1 MTNKNTLIA
10 HSDIVELRELVLII
24 WKARFAILITNLIF
38 LLAGYFYGTI
48 QPKVYQTTVT
58 FRISPDYLFK
68 QYHEVLHIFQLE
80 SNFYITNKKIVIS
93 NDNKEN
99 ISTKF
104 SKKFIT
110 NLLSMSNLLAFL
122 DQNEEF
128 NDFKLHLK
136 ENNIKPVDYFKGKL
150 NLIKKENNLNELTFI
165 YSKPLNEDF
174 LNKYVLFTQKHTEIF
189 LKEEITNKILNV
201 INYYKENY
209 EIAKSINFEKP
220 VLEFYNLENILISD
234 PSILFYRGT
243 KVLDKQIAYLED
255 KKNKINDL
263 NIIDTL
269 ISEKSIN
276 SYVISKSINFYI
288 LISLLLGLFFSILVT
303 LFKKFILST

>member
-1 MTNKNTLIA
+1 MANKDTLIV
-10 HSDIVELRELVLII
+10 HGDIVELRELVLII

-38 LLAGYFYGTI
+38 LLAGYFYGTL
-48 QPKVYQTTVT
+48 QPKVYQTTIT
-58 FRISPDYLFK
+58 FRVSPDYLFK
-68 QYHEVLHIFQLE
+68 QYHEVSNVLQLE

-104 SKKFIT
+104 SKKFNT

-122 DQNEEF
+122 DQNEDF
-128 NDFKLHLK
+128 NDFKSHLK
-136 ENNIKPVDYFKGKL
+136 ENNIKPADYFKGKL
-150 NLIKKENNLNELTFI
+150 NLIKKNNFDELTFI

-174 LNKYVLFTQKHTEIF
+174 LNKYVLYTQKHTEIF
-189 LKEEITNKILNV
+189 FKEEITNKILKV

-263 NIIDTL
+263 NIFDTL
-269 ISEKSIN
+269 ISKKYIN
-276 SYVISKSINFYI
+276 SYVISKPINFYI
-288 LISLLLGLFFSILVT
+288 SISLLLGLFFSILVT